1 MVTFADTIRTR
12 ELPVHLIVD
21 PLGAALR
28 TDGSN
33 SFFDIVL
40 PKVKAPEP
48 AALTGVNDSGSV
60 VERPVLSADT
70 VTVRRP
76 STRFGLFT
84 SVGGPEA
91 L

>member
-1 MVTFADTIRTR
+1 MRTR
-12 ELPVHLIVD
+12 ELPVHPIAD

-33 SFFDIVL
+33 SFFDIFL

-48 AALTGVNDSGSV
+48 AALRGVNDSGSV
-60 VERPVLSADT
+60 VERSVLVTDT
-70 VTVRRP
+70 VTARRP

-84 SVGGPEA
+84 SAGEPEA